1 MAVPELLPTPA
12 MPWRGAPIARSL
24 RDHTLN
30 IDADKRPV
38 VMAIETVLLA
48 LSDRADHDELVA
60 LAVDIA
66 EPRGATVV
74 IARVYD
80 EETHA
85 ATGQELNISSPDE
98 LAARDTAVADVLAR
112 LEEADVSTAVRVAVG
127 DRGHSFVELAERSAA
142 DLVLIQGDKRSPAG
156 KAVFG
161 SVSQE
166 VLLNAPCPVTFLR
179 S

>member
-1 MAVPELLPTPA
+1 
-12 MPWRGAPIARSL
+12 
-24 RDHTLN
+24 
-30 IDADKRPV
+30 
-38 VMAIETVLLA
+38 MAIDTILLA
-48 LSDRADHDELVA
+48 LSDQADHDELVA

-66 EPRGATVV
+66 EPCGATVV
-74 IARVYD
+74 IGRVYD

-85 ATGQELNISSPDE
+85 ATGSELNISSPDE
-98 LAARDTAVADVLAR
+98 LAARDTAVADGLAR
-112 LEEADVSTAVRVAVG
+112 LEEAAVATAVRAAVG
-127 DRGHSFVELAERSAA
+127 DSGPTFVQLAEQTAA
-142 DLVLIQGDKRSPAG
+142 DLVLIQGQTRSPAG